1 MELTLAHYRNRFCMF
16 RTYYALAEGLVKPE
30 GFDLKIIEVADPPSH
45 ELEEVLIRGDV
56 QFANVYLPNF
66 LKRKLGG
73 APIVGPVHGV
83 EVHLQG

>member
-30 GFDLKIIEVADPPSH
+30 GFDLKVIEVADPPSH

-56 QFANVYLPNF
+56 AVRQRLSAELPQAQA
-66 LKRKLGG
+66 RRR
-73 APIVGPVHGV
+73 PHRGPVHGV